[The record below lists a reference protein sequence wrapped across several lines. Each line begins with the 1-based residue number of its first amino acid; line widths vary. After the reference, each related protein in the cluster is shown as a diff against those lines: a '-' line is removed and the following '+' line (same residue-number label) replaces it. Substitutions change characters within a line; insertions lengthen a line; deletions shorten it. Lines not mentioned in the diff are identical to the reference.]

1 MFGPNGTVQG
11 LDANAAL
18 DLSRQNGGQMML
30 NPQQQQDLLRQQ
42 ATKDAITQQG
52 LANQQAQFGAQMG
65 NQAANLN
72 TQRGMAIA
80 AQQNAAQNV
89 ANQLS
94 QLGQARS
101 ANAQLIQGAMQGAA
115 GLFR

>member
-1 MFGPNGTVQG
+1 MFSPNGTIQG
-11 LDANAAL
+11 LDANAAM
-18 DLSRQNGGQMML
+18 DLARQNGGQMVL
-30 NPQQQQDLLRQQ
+30 NPQQQMDLMRQQ
-42 ATKDAITQQG
+42 ATRDAATQQG
-52 LANQQAQFGAQMG
+52 LANQQAVFGAQMG
-65 NQAANLN
+65 NQASNLN
-72 TQRGMAIA
+72 TQRAMALN
-80 AQQNAAQNV
+80 AQASAAQNV